1 MMTLNDRMNLLIA
14 ENEQL
19 KAEVAELKDQVSI
32 LSQRPKYDLS
42 TTQGREQSVIER
54 LKIQGLVSN
63 KAGAS

>member
-1 MMTLNDRMNLLIA
+1 MTLNDRMNLLTE

-42 TTQGREQSVIER
+42 TTQVREQAVIER

-63 KAGAS
+63 KGVA

>member
-1 MMTLNDRMNLLIA
+1 MNLLIA

-42 TTQGREQSVIER
+42 TIQGREKAVIER